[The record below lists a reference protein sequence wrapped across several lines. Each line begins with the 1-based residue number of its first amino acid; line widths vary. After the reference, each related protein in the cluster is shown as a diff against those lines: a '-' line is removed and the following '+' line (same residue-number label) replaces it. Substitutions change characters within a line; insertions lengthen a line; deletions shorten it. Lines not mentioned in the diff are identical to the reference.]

1 MNTYR
6 LTSGRL
12 VFDLLF
18 SDNPSITRLADN
30 RFELD
35 SSEYARYSRMRPIR
49 LEEVLEWLKAHKL
62 LSDFQYRRKTITFRL
77 HTELDLDLPIK
88 DVNRFSHL
96 K

>member
-1 MNTYR
+1 MSQYR
-6 LTSGRL
+6 LTAGRL
-12 VFDLLF
+12 CFDMLF
-18 SDNPSITRLADN
+18 SDHDSITRLEGN
-30 RFELD
+30 YFKID
-35 SSEYARYSRMRPIR
+35 SSEYARWARIRPVR